1 MKKNKWNNH
10 RFLNIVASLALVI
23 SAVTANSTCWFVMYH
38 EKMPDKLKKLR
49 YEKNKLNNCCCID

>member
-10 RFLNIVASLALVI
+10 RFLNIVASLSLVI
-23 SAVTANSTCWFVMYH
+23 SAVTANSTCWFVMYQ

-49 YEKNKLNNCCCID
+49 YEKNK